1 MEEVRVRVGQD
12 GYSIY
17 IGQHT
22 LAQLGSLMGRNG
34 LTGKAL
40 VLTDA
45 QVGAL
50 YGEQVLGI
58 LAEAGFTAELF
69 AVPPG
74 EDSKSLAVAET
85 VFSKA
90 ITMGLDRKSVI
101 VALGGGVVGD
111 LAGFIAATY
120 LRGIPFVQVPTTLL
134 AQVDSSVGGKVA
146 VNHALGKNLIGAFYQ
161 PRLVLIDIALL
172 QSLPE
177 RELASGLAEVIKYG
191 IIEDADLFSYLQK
204 NSRPVLAKE
213 PEALQ
218 HIIKRSCE
226 IKAGVVE
233 QDEKENSLRMILN
246 FGHTMGHAV
255 EADTGFGLYSHG
267 ESVAIGMAGAA
278 SLSAALGLCSQE
290 TVDTIR
296 GILAQYKLPLGAPE
310 CTAGR
315 LLPFLVRD
323 KKAVGGKIHWVLVRS
338 IGSILIKD
346 DVPPMTV
353 DEILQEITC

>member
-1 MEEVRVRVGQD
+1 MEEVRVKVGQD

-22 LAQLGSLMGRNG
+22 LAQLGNLMGRNG

-58 LAEAGFTAELF
+58 LTEAGFTAELF

-172 QSLPE
+172 QSLSE

-191 IIEDADLFSYLQK
+191 IIEDEDLFSYLQK
-204 NSRPVLAKE
+204 NSRPVLVKE

-226 IKAGVVE
+226 IKAAVVE

-246 FGHTMGHAV
+246 FGHTIGHAV

-267 ESVAIGMAGAA
+267 ESVAIGMVGAA

-290 TVDTIR
+290 TVDMIR
-296 GILAQYKLPLGAPE
+296 GILAQYNLPLGAPE
-310 CTAGR
+310 CTADR
-315 LLPFLVRD
+315 LMPFLVRD

-338 IGSILIKD
+338 IGSVLIKD